1 MKQLIIAEKPSVA
14 QSIANVLNVTERKD
28 GYIEGNDY
36 ICSWALGHLVTLSK
50 PSKYDEKYY
59 KWNFED
65 LPIIPDRFKTEVIK
79 NSSKQYNV
87 LKKLIN
93 RDDVSSLV
101 CATDAGREGELIFR
115 LIYEK
120 IGTNKPFKR
129 LWISSMEDESIRK
142 GFENLR
148 DSIEFDNLYKS
159 AQCRQ
164 KADWLMGLN
173 LTRLISIKNN
183 KLLPVGRV
191 QTPTL
196 KLIVDRDYEIEH
208 FIKDKYYVVEIDFED
223 FKMTSGRID
232 KEEEAVALLN
242 SIPGEITIN
251 DVEEKNK
258 TTKPEKPY
266 DLTTLQR
273 EANKKYSLSA
283 KETLKI
289 VQKLYEKKYVT
300 YPRTDSRYLNEDMQ
314 VSINDLLT
322 KINYDFDI
330 DKDNFISIFND
341 KKISDHHAIIP
352 TITGVGAD
360 KEDFDEN
367 QIKIFDM
374 IVKKLIAS
382 VSENLIE
389 KLTKIKTNINGYEFT
404 ANGKVTIQEGFK
416 GIYRDEN
423 VDNNKLPLISKGD
436 ILAKSD
442 SKINEKYTNPK
453 ARYTEDTLLKAM
465 ENAGKDLLDPN
476 VEIER
481 EGLGTTATRADIIE
495 KLIKDKYVSRSKKQL
510 ISTDLGRTLIE
521 IAPDTIKDTK
531 MTVDWE
537 NMFSEIAS
545 GKTEDSEFMNDLTN
559 TIRTIIRSYNIE
571 NTFEKTDNFKKTSES
586 FGKCPYCG
594 GDIYLSD
601 KSIFCE
607 NSKYGKNK
615 GDCRLSIYRIMS
627 GHKLNKKE
635 CKDLIE
641 KGETEEINSF
651 KSNKSGKKFTAK
663 IKLNSNTDK
672 YITSYEFKKA
682 SR

>member
-251 DVEEKNK
+251 DVEEK
-258 TTKPEKPY
+258 TK
-266 DLTTLQR
+266 LQ
-273 EANKKYSLSA
+273 SL
-283 KETLKI
+283 KNL
-289 VQKLYEKKYVT
+289 
-300 YPRTDSRYLNEDMQ
+300 
-314 VSINDLLT
+314 
-322 KINYDFDI
+322 
-330 DKDNFISIFND
+330 
-341 KKISDHHAIIP
+341 
-352 TITGVGAD
+352 
-360 KEDFDEN
+360 
-367 QIKIFDM
+367 M
-374 IVKKLIAS
+374 I
-382 VSENLIE
+382 
-389 KLTKIKTNINGYEFT
+389 
-404 ANGKVTIQEGFK
+404 
-416 GIYRDEN
+416 
-423 VDNNKLPLISKGD
+423 
-436 ILAKSD
+436 
-442 SKINEKYTNPK
+442 
-453 ARYTEDTLLKAM
+453 
-465 ENAGKDLLDPN
+465 
-476 VEIER
+476 
-481 EGLGTTATRADIIE
+481 
-495 KLIKDKYVSRSKKQL
+495 
-510 ISTDLGRTLIE
+510 
-521 IAPDTIKDTK
+521 
-531 MTVDWE
+531 
-537 NMFSEIAS
+537 
-545 GKTEDSEFMNDLTN
+545 
-559 TIRTIIRSYNIE
+559 
-571 NTFEKTDNFKKTSES
+571 
-586 FGKCPYCG
+586 
-594 GDIYLSD
+594 
-601 KSIFCE
+601 
-607 NSKYGKNK
+607 
-615 GDCRLSIYRIMS
+615 
-627 GHKLNKKE
+627 
-635 CKDLIE
+635 
-641 KGETEEINSF
+641 
-651 KSNKSGKKFTAK
+651 
-663 IKLNSNTDK
+663 
-672 YITSYEFKKA
+672 
-682 SR
+682 